1 MRKERPLR
9 GRRGGA
15 GSMMSLLDTDPDAW
29 QEYLEGR
36 RICERVAQRRINTL
50 RLSKLAHLSGRKSS
64 DQ

>member
-1 MRKERPLR
+1 
-9 GRRGGA
+9 
-15 GSMMSLLDTDPDAW
+15 MMSLLDTDPDAW